1 MNGVFTI
8 NNRILVAVN
17 DDSVVEIPR
26 DINVA
31 VDNLSFG
38 EDDNKEVIIYDINQ
52 LRYIQGIKG

>member
-8 NNRILVAVN
+8 DNRILVAVN

-38 EDDNKEVIIYDINQ
+38 EDDNKEVIIYDIV
-52 LRYIQGIKG
+52 